1 MSTRRGGSPP
11 WCGPGRA
18 VLEPGLWCER
28 VVRRD
33 DDVGVQARRAARPI
47 QALIWMRVEV
57 RTVLSLLDADE
68 AERVYRWLSY
78 GQWEAIYRLRAG
90 GSCRLP
96 VRTPTGV
103 RVSWEIRPVLFLP
116 TAGRCTEAESTA
128 ELAAAV
134 REVTAPSA
142 GTASATAAG

>member
-1 MSTRRGGSPP
+1 M
-11 WCGPGRA
+11 
-18 VLEPGLWCER
+18 LEPGLWCER
-28 VVRRD
+28 VVRRGD
-33 DDVGVQARRAARPI
+33 EVGVQARRAARPI

-68 AERVYRWLSY
+68 SERVFRWLSY

-96 VRTPTGV
+96 VRTRTGV
-103 RVSWEIRPVLFLP
+103 RVAWEIRPVLFLP
-116 TAGRCTEAESTA
+116 TAGRCTEAESAA

-134 REVTAPSA
+134 REAEVTARAA